1 MAILVAFGNAAKGPQ
16 QVGHHS
22 SYRLWIRNINGN
34 VFWCVFLLFVKF
46 LFWVKRSEVKW
57 SEGEGEVKRRGIPSQ
72 CSGFSF
78 TVTLQ
83 KCSKTP
89 KTASPVVHRWEALVN
104 FPCDFKSSRERL
116 WIETIPWLL
125 GQLWSNHSG
134 QFIWI
139 FVWNVP
145 PRV

>member
-1 MAILVAFGNAAKGPQ
+1 MTWRFWLLLVTLPRGRSRSGTTHPTDFESETSMATCFDVFSSFSL
-16 QVGHHS
+16 S
-22 SYRLWIRNINGN
+22 SYSEW
-34 VFWCVFLLFVKF
+34 
-46 LFWVKRSEVKW
+46 SEVKW